1 MLNTAQLLTGY
12 AQGVFPMA
20 VSAGDHRLHW
30 FDPPLRGVLPVGG
43 VHASRSLR
51 RSLAR
56 GGWHAEIAR
65 DFDAIVGHCANRPE
79 TWINA
84 PLRQL
89 YRELHAMGHAHAL
102 AVYHEGALAG
112 GIFGVTLGGAF
123 FGESMFS
130 ARRDG
135 SKMALVWTSDH
146 LARCGFVLFDTQYLT
161 PHLASMGGYEIP
173 RSLYHRQLADA
184 ITIDADLRAYP
195 LSSASALAARSPNAL
210 ATATRS
216 APSRS
221 TTGAGSTSSNRRRGS
236 PRSASPTRLPASA
249 NFEEL
254 WLDRPMVE
262 YRS

>member
-20 VSAGDHRLHW
+20 VSAVDHRLHW

-89 YRELHAMGHAHAL
+89 YRDLHAMGHAHAL
-102 AVYHEGALAG
+102 GVYRQGALAG

-130 ARRDG
+130 AQRDG

-161 PHLASMGGYEIP
+161 PHLASMGGQEIP
-173 RSLYHRQLADA
+173 RSVYRRQLAQA
-184 ITIDADLRAYP
+184 ITVPADFRAYP
-195 LSSASALAARSPNAL
+195 LPSASALAASLSSGGGVSPP
-210 ATATRS
+210 S
-216 APSRS
+216 GPAPSGG
-221 TTGAGSTSSNRRRGS
+221 T
-236 PRSASPTRLPASA
+236 ASPSPPAGATVSG
-249 NFEEL
+249 
-254 WLDRPMVE
+254 
-262 YRS
+262 S